1 MSRPLLAD
9 SWYRMRHL
17 RPQVRSHVRFHRHEY
32 RGQVWHVM
40 EDRLG
45 GKHQRF
51 NAHAYRIIDLMDG
64 VRTMDDIW
72 DVLMAEIGNDTPTQS
87 DVLQLLAS
95 LHAADL
101 VQVDVTPDTA
111 EMLQRRGKQVRRKWF
126 ARLGNPVGLRIPLF
140 DPDRLLETLLRFG
153 GGRGTAFAVLW
164 ALTVLPALLLLPMHW
179 HALSA
184 TTRDQLLAADNLLML
199 AVLFPLVK
207 IVHELGHGL
216 VCRYFGAQ
224 VHETGVMLL
233 LGYPVPYVDASNS
246 VAFPSKWQ
254 RALVGA
260 AGMLAE
266 LFVAALAFY
275 AWLLLEPGTARGVA
289 FNIVLLASVTTV
301 VFNANP
307 LLRFDGYYMLMDLI
321 EVPNLSGR
329 ANRYWQYLAERFA
342 FGVRGAQAPQAT
354 PGERRWFV
362 LYAPVSYAYRLFIS
376 FTIALFVATQFF
388 LVGVII
394 ALWTLGQSVL
404 WPLLKA
410 LRALFTGPQFAAH
423 AGRVRFVLCG
433 LMLVLAVLL
442 FAVPAPRN
450 TLSTGVLWLPE
461 QSIVR
466 AQSAG
471 FVRRLLVQPGADLK
485 PGQPVLEMSEPSL
498 AARIRAQQ
506 ARVDELR
513 VQYDSQW
520 GVSQSKALQLEQQL
534 GTELAALARLQ
545 DESRRLML
553 KAPAAGTLMIQT
565 PEDLPGRYLRQ
576 GDVVGY
582 LRTRETSVVRVV
594 VMQDEVDAVRL
605 DTRSVQIRLAQDTGR
620 VWPAAQARTTPSA
633 VRQLPSPVLG
643 SKGGGPV
650 ATDPRDEKG
659 LNTLESLFDIELT
672 LPDDVP
678 AQFIGSHVQV
688 RFEHSPEPIAWRMGR
703 GVRRLFLSRFNT

>member
-1 MSRPLLAD
+1 MSRPLLAEG
-9 SWYRMRHL
+9 WYRMRHL
-17 RPQVRSHVRFHRHEY
+17 RPRVRSHVRFHRHAY
-32 RGQVWHVM
+32 RGEVWHVI

-51 NAHAYRIIDLMDG
+51 NPHAYRIIDLMDG
-64 VRTMDDIW
+64 ARTMDDIW
-72 DVLMAEIGNDTPTQS
+72 AVVTAELSDDTPTQN

-111 EMLQRRGKQVRRKWF
+111 ELLQRRSKQVRRKWF
-126 ARLGNPVGLRIPLF
+126 SRLGNPVGLRIPLF
-140 DPDRLLETLLRFG
+140 DPDRLLQAMLRLS
-153 GGRGTAFAVLW
+153 GRRGAVIAMIW
-164 ALTVLPALLLLPMHW
+164 MVVVLPALLLLPAHW

-184 TTRDQLLAADNLLML
+184 TTRDQILAADNLLML

-216 VCRYFGAQ
+216 VCRYFGAE

-246 VAFPSKWQ
+246 VAFTSKWR
-254 RALVGA
+254 RALVAA

-329 ANRYWQYLAERFA
+329 ANRYWQYLVERFA
-342 FGVRGAQAPQAT
+342 FGVRGAQPPQST
-354 PGERRWFV
+354 SGERRWFV
-362 LYAPVSYAYRLFIS
+362 LYAPVSYVYRLFIS
-376 FTIALFVATQFF
+376 FTIALFVASQFF
-388 LVGVII
+388 LIGVII

-410 LRALFTGPQFAAH
+410 ARALITGPQFAAH
-423 AGRVRFVLCG
+423 TGRVQGV
-433 LMLVLAVLL
+433 VLAVLALAGVLL

-450 TLSTGVLWLPE
+450 TVATGVLWLPE

-471 FVRRLLVQPGADLK
+471 FVRRLIAYSGAQLK
-485 PGQPVLEMSEPSL
+485 PGQPVLEMTDPSL
-498 AARIRAQQ
+498 AARIRVQQ
-506 ARVDELR
+506 ARADELR
-513 VQYDSQW
+513 VQYDAQW
-520 GVSQSKALQLEQQL
+520 GISQSKALQLEQQL
-534 GTELAALARLQ
+534 GTELAALARLH

-553 KAPAAGTLMIQT
+553 KASAEGTLLLQT

-582 LRTRETSVVRVV
+582 LRTQGASIVRVV

-605 DTRSVQIRLAQDTGR
+605 DTRSVQIRMAQDTSR
-620 VWPAAQARTTPSA
+620 IWPAAQVRTTPSA
-633 VRQLPSPVLG
+633 VRQLPSAVLG
-643 SKGGGPV
+643 TKGGGTV
-650 ATDPRDEKG
+650 AVDPRDDKG
-659 LNTLESLFDIELT
+659 LSTLESLFDIELT
-672 LPDDVP
+672 LPTEVP
-678 AQFIGSHVQV
+678 ADFIGSHVTV
-688 RFEHSPEPIAWRMGR
+688 RFEHSPEPLAWRLGR
-703 GVRRLFLSRFNT
+703 GIRRLFLSKFST